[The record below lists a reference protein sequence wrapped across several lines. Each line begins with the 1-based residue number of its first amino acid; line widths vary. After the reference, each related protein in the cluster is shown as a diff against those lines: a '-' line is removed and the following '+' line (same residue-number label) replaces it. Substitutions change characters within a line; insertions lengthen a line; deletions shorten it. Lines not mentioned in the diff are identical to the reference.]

1 MNSLPTLI
9 ELPLCWDSLQTSLSS
24 LAIFYSS
31 PISKGMEN
39 LSAYHLFHMIK
50 RLSSRH
56 NMNSAINVLKASV
69 FKSRQQKNAITALG
83 HFFTLVVQT
92 VMFGTLAS
100 CHLFIHENSGVAT
113 W

>member
-39 LSAYHLFHMIK
+39 LSSFDLFHMMK
-50 RLSSRH
+50 HLYSRH

-92 VMFGTLAS
+92 VIFGTLAS

>member
-1 MNSLPTLI
+1 
-9 ELPLCWDSLQTSLSS
+9 
-24 LAIFYSS
+24 
-31 PISKGMEN
+31 
-39 LSAYHLFHMIK
+39 
-50 RLSSRH
+50 
-56 NMNSAINVLKASV
+56 MNSAINVLKASV

-92 VMFGTLAS
+92 AIFGTLAS